1 MSVKLFEHFLVNMN
15 INKHP
20 NLEDLLKV
28 KKAEQP
34 DDAFWEKFDRDLQEK
49 TLQTFIEQEPWY
61 QYWAGSVSRYARSAS
76 MATGLVFLMGIAL
89 FLNTS
94 LDRGNTFSDMNSQDE
109 GFGVFEGVMGSEEF
123 NDYAVVANDTLEKDY
138 AVEVI
143 SIKGTSDTHDFEAD
157 AISVAIGNTVDYS
170 DAPVYASANNL
181 RNPKQFTQL
190 ASFAF

>member
-1 MSVKLFEHFLVNMN
+1 MN

-34 DDAFWEKFDRDLQEK
+34 DDIFWEKFDRDLQEK

-61 QYWAGSVSRYARSAS
+61 HNVGNLVSQYARSAS
-76 MATGLVFLMGIAL
+76 MATGLVLLMGVAL
-89 FLNTS
+89 FLNIS
-94 LDRGNTFSDMNSQDE
+94 LDRTNTMSDMKSQDDSQ
-109 GFGVFEGVMGSEEF
+109 GIVQGMVGSEEF
-123 NDYAVVANDTLEKDY
+123 SDYAVVANDTLEKDY

-143 SIKGTSDTHDFEAD
+143 SIKGTSKTHDFEAD
-157 AISVAIGNTVDYS
+157 AISVAIGNTADYS
-170 DAPVYASANNL
+170 DASVYASSDNL
-181 RNPKQFTQL
+181 RNSKQFTQL

>member
-1 MSVKLFEHFLVNMN
+1 MN

-34 DDAFWEKFDRDLQEK
+34 DDVFWEKFDRDLQEK

-61 QYWAGSVSRYARSAS
+61 RNLANKFSQFALSTS
-76 MATGLVFLMGIAL
+76 MACALIFLMGTAL
-89 FLNTS
+89 YINLSPEPDILTS
-94 LDRGNTFSDMNSQDE
+94 DVNSQE
-109 GFGVFEGVMGSEEF
+109 ESLMIFEEMMITEEF
-123 NDYAVVANDTLEKDY
+123 SDY

-143 SIKGTSDTHDFEAD
+143 SIQGDSETYDFEAD
-157 AISVAIGNTVDYS
+157 AISVAIGDTVDYS
-170 DAPVYASANNL
+170 DAPVYASSDTF
-181 RNPKQFTQL
+181 RISKQYTQL

>member
-1 MSVKLFEHFLVNMN
+1 MSVKLFEHFLVNMD

-61 QYWAGSVSRYARSAS
+61 HNWASLVSHYARSAS
-76 MATGLVFLMGIAL
+76 MATGLVLLMGIAL
-89 FLNTS
+89 FLNIS
-94 LDRGNTFSDMNSQDE
+94 LDRGNTFSDINSQGE
-109 GFGVFEGVMGSEEF
+109 GFGVMGSEEF
-123 NDYAVVANDTLEKDY
+123 NDYAVVANDALEKDY